1 MNQNKKAKS
10 SNGIELS
17 VYGEDYYQDE
27 DFINIEPNDNSSSEI
42 NYNLLGKYD
51 SESEEINF
59 TYEGILKSP
68 FKLPKRRNK
77 HKKRRNKYVNTQ
89 SENDD
94 LNELLI
100 DDDETYNNYSR
111 VPTYQDSDD
120 ETLDNDN
127 TDNLSNSDLYLLNQE
142 EIPFVNLWS
151 SFSKIF
157 IKSILR
163 STKRYSTYEKEI
175 RRNFLISLLAVIITS
190 GVYFIITF
198 YTWIMD
204 GYTQKNIH
212 DISGYTERAMFFS
225 SIFLIF
231 TAALGLIGV
240 RFKFKPMI
248 VLYILMN
255 IISFCFQYY
264 SIKQIH
270 SIVVNVERNM
280 AFAWW
285 DTYTIDIKKSLQ
297 SQFNCCGYLDYM
309 DNAIPM
315 DICPEKIVHKKVKF
329 ETIGPIPV
337 RVKKNRFN
345 KTFSIPDI
353 GDMNQ
358 YFTKEEMQ
366 HFQVKLKE
374 SKQKSNKNVTNEKDK
389 AMKDIGIDL
398 DLEEVSKN
406 NNDKDLRRR
415 DIDVNSI
422 PGGCYK
428 RINDKVASSLTLLCI
443 FCWILSIASPFAL
456 VFSLI
461 YCKNLDLKKKS
472 YRSFK

>member
-1 MNQNKKAKS
+1 MMMKHIIIIQEFQLIKIVMN
-10 SNGIELS
+10 
-17 VYGEDYYQDE
+17 
-27 DFINIEPNDNSSSEI
+27 
-42 NYNLLGKYD
+42 
-51 SESEEINF
+51 
-59 TYEGILKSP
+59 
-68 FKLPKRRNK
+68 
-77 HKKRRNKYVNTQ
+77 
-89 SENDD
+89 
-94 LNELLI
+94 
-100 DDDETYNNYSR
+100 
-111 VPTYQDSDD
+111 

-270 SIVVNVERNM
+270 SIVVNVEEI
-280 AFAWW
+280 WHLHGG
-285 DTYTIDIKKSLQ
+285 ILIQLI
-297 SQFNCCGYLDYM
+297 L
-309 DNAIPM
+309 
-315 DICPEKIVHKKVKF
+315 KKVF
-329 ETIGPIPV
+329 
-337 RVKKNRFN
+337 
-345 KTFSIPDI
+345 
-353 GDMNQ
+353 
-358 YFTKEEMQ
+358 
-366 HFQVKLKE
+366 
-374 SKQKSNKNVTNEKDK
+374 
-389 AMKDIGIDL
+389 
-398 DLEEVSKN
+398 
-406 NNDKDLRRR
+406 
-415 DIDVNSI
+415 
-422 PGGCYK
+422 
-428 RINDKVASSLTLLCI
+428 KV
-443 FCWILSIASPFAL
+443 
-456 VFSLI
+456 SLI
-461 YCKNLDLKKKS
+461 VVVIWIIWIMLYQWIYVPKK
-472 YRSFK
+472 

>member
-456 VFSLI
+456 VF
-461 YCKNLDLKKKS
+461 
-472 YRSFK
+472 

>member
-1 MNQNKKAKS
+1 
-10 SNGIELS
+10 
-17 VYGEDYYQDE
+17 
-27 DFINIEPNDNSSSEI
+27 
-42 NYNLLGKYD
+42 
-51 SESEEINF
+51 
-59 TYEGILKSP
+59 
-68 FKLPKRRNK
+68 
-77 HKKRRNKYVNTQ
+77 
-89 SENDD
+89 
-94 LNELLI
+94 
-100 DDDETYNNYSR
+100 
-111 VPTYQDSDD
+111 
-120 ETLDNDN
+120 
-127 TDNLSNSDLYLLNQE
+127 
-142 EIPFVNLWS
+142 
-151 SFSKIF
+151 
-157 IKSILR
+157 
-163 STKRYSTYEKEI
+163 
-175 RRNFLISLLAVIITS
+175 
-190 GVYFIITF
+190 
-198 YTWIMD
+198 MD

-472 YRSFK
+472 CEYF

>member
-461 YCKNLDLKKKS
+461 YCKNLDLKEV
-472 YRSFK
+472 

>member
-297 SQFNCCGYLDYM
+297 SQ
-309 DNAIPM
+309 
-315 DICPEKIVHKKVKF
+315 V
-329 ETIGPIPV
+329 
-337 RVKKNRFN
+337 N
-345 KTFSIPDI
+345 K
-353 GDMNQ
+353 
-358 YFTKEEMQ
+358 
-366 HFQVKLKE
+366 
-374 SKQKSNKNVTNEKDK
+374 
-389 AMKDIGIDL
+389 
-398 DLEEVSKN
+398 
-406 NNDKDLRRR
+406 
-415 DIDVNSI
+415 
-422 PGGCYK
+422 
-428 RINDKVASSLTLLCI
+428 
-443 FCWILSIASPFAL
+443 
-456 VFSLI
+456 
-461 YCKNLDLKKKS
+461 
-472 YRSFK
+472 

>member
-428 RINDKVASSLTLLCI
+428 RINDNISS
-443 FCWILSIASPFAL
+443 S
-456 VFSLI
+456 
-461 YCKNLDLKKKS
+461 
-472 YRSFK
+472 

>member
-472 YRSFK
+472 CE

>member
-472 YRSFK
+472 CEYF